1 MSSSGIGGGR
11 GGGGGVGR
19 AGGCAGIDCGDLRAT
34 SGVGMGDGMGT
45 GLGGGVGAG
54 CGWTGGVGELSG
66 DDGCEGTSI
75 NRTVI
80 GCSCALPA
88 ITSSGGFIFVSVKS
102 ATCAAIDIT
111 SAMENRR

>member
-1 MSSSGIGGGR
+1 
-11 GGGGGVGR
+11 
-19 AGGCAGIDCGDLRAT
+19 
-34 SGVGMGDGMGT
+34 MGT

-66 DDGCEGTSI
+66 ADGCEGTSI

-88 ITSSGGFIFVSVKS
+88 ITSSGGFIFVSVNS
-102 ATCAAIDIT
+102 ATCAPMDT
-111 SAMENRR
+111 VSAMMNRR

>member
-1 MSSSGIGGGR
+1 MG
-11 GGGGGVGR
+11 
-19 AGGCAGIDCGDLRAT
+19 AGT
-34 SGVGMGDGMGT
+34 GT

-66 DDGCEGTSI
+66 ADGCEGTSI

-88 ITSSGGFIFVSVKS
+88 MTSSGGFIFVSVKS
-102 ATCAAIDIT
+102 ATCAATDT
-111 SAMENRR
+111 VSAMMNRR

>member
-1 MSSSGIGGGR
+1 
-11 GGGGGVGR
+11 
-19 AGGCAGIDCGDLRAT
+19 
-34 SGVGMGDGMGT
+34 MGT

-54 CGWTGGVGELSG
+54 CGWTGGEGELSG
-66 DDGCEGTSI
+66 GDGCEGTSI

-102 ATCAAIDIT
+102 ATCAAMDT
-111 SAMENRR
+111 VSAMMNRR